1 MVQRISRKIGSPV
14 LRPAIDYGTV
24 TINLFRHKPKCDK
37 EYIVY
42 VHSWKYYKDFI
53 IPPWY
58 SEYNKK
64 DR

>member
-1 MVQRISRKIGSPV
+1 MGVECV
-14 LRPAIDYGTV
+14 RPAIDYGTV

-42 VHSWKYYKDFI
+42 VQSWKYYKDFI

-58 SEYNKK
+58 SEYQKN
-64 DR
+64 R